1 MSLPSPAHMPPDFKV
16 GTEARSE
23 LRKICAETGLVGI
36 SIARS
41 SQLVAWYRAS
51 ALPTAER
58 IEVQAKIQAEVNAI
72 KNGEPTPTEQPDNN
86 TTDKNNEPN
95 EADKMR
101 TVPDSAVYI
110 TYPFDREEN
119 AHAKAQGAHFDFNR
133 KAWYFDTPEAYGS
146 ARNRAGQGYTI
157 MPKDGPTPTPTP
169 TPAPTPL
176 TGTADEQRRKLLE
189 QLLNPAIDEAR
200 IVELI
205 KIHAPKP
212 EAGIYRIDLTRENG
226 ERVEIPEA
234 LRHYQFES
242 ILKRATAKTMT
253 GQRLNVFLVGGAGVG
268 KTTACQ
274 QVAEVLN
281 LPFYFNGAIDSAYKL
296 SGFINAQGQVVY
308 TPFRKAYETG
318 GVYLFDEMDASLPS
332 ATLAFNAALAGDIA
346 DFPDGTVKRHA
357 DFYCFAAGNTFG
369 HGADRIFVGRN
380 QQDGAF
386 MDRFVKFHMTVDE
399 KMEFLLAGN
408 DSWVRRVQQVRRAV
422 DKLKMR
428 VIVSPRASYYG
439 AAILRAGATVAEAEA
454 ETFFSGVSN
463 EDRQKINAAV
473 AA

>member
-1 MSLPSPAHMPPDFKV
+1 MTLPSPAHMPPDFKV

-23 LRKICAETGLVGI
+23 LRRICAEQGLVGI

-41 SQLVAWYRAS
+41 SQLVAWYRAN

-58 IEVQAKIQAEVNAI
+58 IEAQAKIQAEVNAI
-72 KNGEPTPTEQPDNN
+72 KAGETPPTEQPDN
-86 TTDKNNEPN
+86 TPNNNDIKEQ
-95 EADKMR
+95 DKMR
-101 TVPDSAVYI
+101 TVPDSAVYV

-119 AHAKAQGAHFDFNR
+119 AHAKTQGAHFDFNR
-133 KAWYFDTPEAYGS
+133 KAWYFDNLEAYTA
-146 ARNRAGQGYTI
+146 ARSRAGQPYALLDRPG
-157 MPKDGPTPTPTP
+157 TPTPTP
-169 TPAPTPL
+169 TPAPAPL
-176 TGTADEQRRKLLE
+176 TGTPDEQRRKLLE

-200 IVELI
+200 IIELI

-226 ERVEIPEA
+226 ERIEIPEA

-242 ILKRATAKTMT
+242 ILKRATAKTTT

-274 QVAEVLN
+274 QIAEVLN

-428 VIVSPRASYYG
+428 IIVSPRASYYG